1 MSSFKISLKKDDIQ
15 EGKLMRVDVDGKSVV
30 LTNIQGKLY
39 AMDSVCSHEGGPL
52 EEGTLEGYELICP
65 WHQGI
70 FDIRTAK
77 ASPKTDWVTDLKSY
91 TVIVDETS
99 GEISIHTG

>member
-1 MSSFKISLKKDDIQ
+1 MSSFKTSLKKSDIK
-15 EGKLMRVDVDGKSVV
+15 EGQLMRVDVNGKSVV
-30 LTNIQGKLY
+30 FTNIQGKFN

-70 FDIRTAK
+70 FDVRTAK
-77 ASPKTDWVTDLKSY
+77 ASTKTDWVTDLKSY
-91 TVIVDETS
+91 AVIVDDKS
-99 GEISIHTG
+99 GEISINTD

>member
-1 MSSFKISLKKDDIQ
+1 MSSFKTSLKKSDIQ
-15 EGKLMRVDVDGKSVV
+15 EGQLMRVEVNDKSVV
-30 LTNIQGKLY
+30 LTNIQGKFY
-39 AMDSVCSHEGGPL
+39 AMDSVFSHEGGPF

-70 FDIRTAK
+70 FDVRTAK

-91 TVIVDETS
+91 AVIVDDKS
-99 GEISIHTG
+99 GEISINTD

>member
-1 MSSFKISLKKDDIQ
+1 
-15 EGKLMRVDVDGKSVV
+15 MRVDVDGKSVV
-30 LTNIQGKLY
+30 LTNIHGKLY

-52 EEGTLEGYELICP
+52 EEGALEGYELICP

-70 FDIRTAK
+70 FDIRTAR

-91 TVIVDETS
+91 TVIVDEKS

>member
-1 MSSFKISLKKDDIQ
+1 MSSFKTSLKKNDIQ
-15 EGKLMRVDVDGKSVV
+15 EGKLTRVDVNDKSLV

-39 AMDSVCSHEGGPL
+39 AMDSVCSHERGPL
-52 EEGTLEGYELICP
+52 EEGTLEGNELICP

-91 TVIVDETS
+91 TAIVDDKS
-99 GEISIHTG
+99 GEISINTD